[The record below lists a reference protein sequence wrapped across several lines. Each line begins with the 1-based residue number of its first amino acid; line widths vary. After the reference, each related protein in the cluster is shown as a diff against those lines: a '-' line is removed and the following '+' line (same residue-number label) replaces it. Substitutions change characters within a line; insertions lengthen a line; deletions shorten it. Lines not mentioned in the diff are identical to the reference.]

1 MGEQEQRALLALV
14 LMAARAD
21 AAQGGHE
28 QAAIARVVT
37 TLSQLSSLDVQR
49 VHDDVQHERIT
60 IAQAAAALTTP
71 DTRKAAYEACAAV
84 CAADGVHDAS
94 EQAFLVSLAT
104 ALGFDAGARA
114 MLATFSTHANALAAA
129 PVTPGANEPLAEAA
143 AGSAATADARDR
155 MILNYAILNG
165 ALELFPDTLSSMA
178 ILPLQ
183 MRMVY
188 RIGQSYGITLDKD
201 SIKELL
207 ATAGIGLTSQY
218 VEQLG
223 VSLLGRLFGR
233 GLLGGLLGLA
243 AQQAVSTG
251 FSFATTY
258 ALGRLAVRYYAGGR
272 NWSPEVLKTTYQEL
286 LQEARRLEGQHF
298 SEIQEKARTVNVRE
312 IMKDALA

>member
-1 MGEQEQRALLALV
+1 MSEQEQRALMALV

-21 AAQGGHE
+21 GEHGGRE
-28 QAAIARVVT
+28 QAAIAQT
-37 TLSQLSSLDVQR
+37 AATLSQLSSLDVQG
-49 VHDDVQHERIT
+49 VHDDVHAQRIT
-60 IAQAAAALTTP
+60 MAQAAAALTTP
-71 DTRKAAYEACAAV
+71 EVRKAAYEACAAV
-84 CAADGVHDAS
+84 CAADGVHDPS

-114 MLATFSTHANALAAA
+114 ALAAFAANANALAAA
-129 PVTPGANEPLAEAA
+129 PVT
-143 AGSAATADARDR
+143 AGDGAATPSQAADAASLDR
-155 MILNYAILNG
+155 MILNCAIVNG

-188 RIGQSYGITLDKD
+188 RIGQAHGITLDKD

-207 ATAGIGLTSQY
+207 AVAGVGLTSQY
-218 VEQLG
+218 IEQIG
-223 VSLLGRLFGR
+223 VSLVGRLFGR

-243 AQQAVSTG
+243 SQQAVSTG

-272 NWSPEVLKTTYQEL
+272 AWSPDVLKATYQEL
-286 LQEARRLEGQHF
+286 LQDARRLEGQHF
-298 SEIQEKARTVNVRE
+298 GDIQEKARTINVRE